1 MNSFAPKDSFNA
13 VGALKVSFFKL
24 YNVKFIYSQR
34 EGLVKVDEDWGE
46 AGEERNGLAAVRCVA
61 VRSME

>member
-1 MNSFAPKDSFNA
+1 LNSFAPKDSFNA

-24 YNVKFIYSQR
+24 YNVKFIHVQR

-46 AGEERNGLAAVRCVA
+46 AGEERIGPAV
-61 VRSME
+61 M

>member
-13 VGALKVSFFKL
+13 VGALKASFFKL
-24 YNVKFIYSQR
+24 YNVKIIHVQR
-34 EGLVKVDEDWGE
+34 EGLVKVNEDWGE
-46 AGEERNGLAAVRCVA
+46 AGEERARPTAIRCAA